1 MSRRV
6 RSLVGMRREQ
16 LPGKDYV
23 YDVAPEGW
31 LSSRAVAE
39 LLGVAGRSARALLHR
54 HQVECVLVRGRGG
67 LGLCW
72 SPEGVMRVMEQR
84 SGVSEGIPTGW
95 CCVYEACAILG
106 VRRSSLHRFEA
117 RGELAGRRVRVVT
130 STGKRVVV
138 VYRRAQVRGLA
149 RRRRA
154 EWLARVAGYRKS
166 WENVADRRV
175 FE

>member
-1 MSRRV
+1 MSRSV

-31 LSSRAVAE
+31 MSSRAVAE
-39 LLGVAGRSARALLHR
+39 LLGVAVRSVRQLLHR
-54 HQVECVLVRGRGG
+54 HQVECVRVHGNGS

-84 SGVSEGIPTGW
+84 AGVSEGIPTGW
-95 CCVYEACAILG
+95 CCCYEACAILG
-106 VRRSSLHRFEA
+106 VRRSSLA
-117 RGELAGRRVRVVT
+117 RYEECGELAGRRVRVVS

-138 VYRRAQVRGLA
+138 VVL
-149 RRRRA
+149 
-154 EWLARVAGYRKS
+154 LVAGLWDLTLRLIG
-166 WENVADRRV
+166 
-175 FE
+175 